1 MSKLTTL
8 PKIEIQARQGL
19 AFDPP
24 KSALAKWNTTLTA
37 KADDATISIL
47 DIIGFE
53 DFGGV
58 TAKRISSALRAIG
71 DRDVKVII
79 NSPGGDMFEGI
90 AIYNLL
96 RNHPGKVTV
105 QVIGLAASAASLI
118 AMAGDTIQMSRA
130 SFLMI
135 HNVLV
140 LAIGNRNELRDVA
153 DFLEPFDDALAD
165 VYAARS
171 GMDKKKVA
179 KLMDAETWMNGT
191 QAIEQGFADELMA
204 ADAVSEG
211 QGKDKDKWKDAQAV
225 VRGIDAALLKGG
237 VKREERIGLMTALHY
252 LLDAHQD
259 WQEAF
264 NARADVSPRAT
275 ESNQQPTEP
284 QGSPS
289 NDSGKETEMSQPAAP
304 AAPAAQPENPQAAA
318 PAAPA
323 APAVDA
329 VAAAVKA
336 ERERGNAIRALPE
349 AKGREQ
355 LANELVNQGM
365 SVEAAKAVLAA
376 APKASKLDDHMGNY
390 SPSIGSD
397 DPPEPQAPVAIN
409 PAGIY
414 ASRRQ
419 AVEKARAH

>member
-1 MSKLTTL
+1 MSKRTSLPTL
-8 PKIEIQARQGL
+8 DIKARQGL

-47 DIIGFE
+47 DIIGYE
-53 DFGGV
+53 EFGGV
-58 TAKRISSALRAIG
+58 SAKRIASALRAIG
-71 DRDVKVII
+71 DKDVKVII

-191 QAIEQGFADELMA
+191 QAIDNGFADEFMA
-204 ADAVSEG
+204 ADAVSEDG
-211 QGKDKDKWKDAQAV
+211 EGKDKDKWKDANAL

-237 VKREERIGLMTALHY
+237 VKREERMALMNGLR
-252 LLDAHQD
+252 AHIKPD
-259 WQEAF
+259 
-264 NARADVSPRAT
+264 
-275 ESNQQPTEP
+275 QQPTEP

-355 LANELVNQGM
+355 LAATLVEQGL
-365 SVEAAKAVLAA
+365 SVEAAKTILTA